1 MFRLEVGSFPVRDVR
16 LDGRTGW
23 EDGVLTVDRDELLGM
38 VREDPRIGWASLEA
52 VRPGESVRV
61 VNVYDVWQPMA
72 KVEGPG
78 QTYPALSGRDTAAV
92 GQGRTHRLTGVG
104 VVECSGSAGSF
115 GRAAP
120 GTDRVDNIPRGGF
133 FDMSGPGSRVPYGRL
148 NNLCLAMERTDEVSD
163 EDWEEARRAA
173 CLRLCDRLAETVR
186 RLEPTEREVFDTT
199 APSGGHADP
208 ALPGVV
214 HVPMLW
220 SRESFLGPRSGIGTA
235 VYGLT
240 RQSLPWLLQ
249 PTEVLDGA
257 ITRGPTWYQVNN
269 PNVLHLARGHGR
281 RWNFLG
287 VIVGRTNWTA
297 MAEKEVFAH
306 RIAELARALGARGA
320 IVTVDLRG
328 ARFVET
334 VLSVQALERV
344 GVKTVLLTL
353 EETSEDGLAPPL
365 LLSVPELV
373 SVVSC
378 GDGAVPGPFPAVE
391 RVIGAREPSPGDFAQ
406 HPGFRGG
413 YGEGRYWIDYYGLG
427 RYSGVD
433 F

>member
-1 MFRLEVGSFPVRDVR
+1 VLRLEVERFPVEAIR
-16 LDGRTGW
+16 LDGRTAW
-23 EDGVLTVDRDELLGM
+23 DDGVLTVDREELLAL
-38 VREDPRIGWASLEA
+38 VRRDPRIAWASVDA
-52 VRPGESVRV
+52 VHPGQSARI
-61 VNVYDVWQPMA
+61 VNVHDVWVPMT
-72 KVEGPG
+72 KEDGPG
-78 QTYPALSGRDTAAV
+78 QTYPALSGRDTASV
-92 GQGRTHRLTGVG
+92 GQGRTRQLSGIG
-104 VVECSGSAGSF
+104 LVECSGSAGSF
-115 GRAAP
+115 GRATP
-120 GTDRVDNIPRGGF
+120 RPNNIPIGNTIE
-133 FDMSGPGSRVPYGRL
+133 MSGPGAKVPYGQL
-148 NNLCLAMERTDEVSD
+148 ANLCLTMERDETTSD

-173 CLRLCDRLAETVR
+173 SLRVCDRLAEATR
-186 RLEPTEREVFDTT
+186 AREPPERELFDTT
-199 APSGGHADP
+199 TRDPS
-208 ALPGVV
+208 LPGFV

-220 SRESFLGPRSGIGTA
+220 SRESFVGPRSGIGTA

-240 RQSLPWLLQ
+240 RQSLPWLLHA
-249 PTEVLDGA
+249 TEVLDGA

-281 RWNFLG
+281 DWNCLG

-306 RIAELARALGARGA
+306 RIAETARMVGARAA

-334 VLSVQALERV
+334 VLAVQQLERA
-344 GVKTVLLTL
+344 GVDTVLLTL

-391 RVIGAREPSPGDFAQ
+391 RVVGAREPPPESFAERPGVK
-406 HPGFRGG
+406 GG
-413 YGEGRYWIDYYGLG
+413 YGEARYWNDYYGLG
-427 RYSGVD
+427 RYSGID